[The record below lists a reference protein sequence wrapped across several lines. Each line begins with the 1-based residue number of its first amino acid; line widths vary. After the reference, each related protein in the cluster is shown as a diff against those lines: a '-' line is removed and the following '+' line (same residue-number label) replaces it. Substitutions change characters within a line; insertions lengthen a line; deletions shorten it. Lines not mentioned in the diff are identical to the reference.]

1 MACRFGESFATLISE
16 GEARAEPV
24 EIKKMNKV
32 QTKKVE
38 EIKTFWNGT
47 DSEIN
52 VECIGVDVVITVSI
66 ANAHGKKE
74 IWTISPRGKM
84 TSKIEY

>member
-1 MACRFGESFATLISE
+1 MC
-16 GEARAEPV
+16 EPL
-24 EIKKMNKV
+24 ETKKMNKV

-47 DSEIN
+47 DSEIS
-52 VECIGVDVVITVSI
+52 VSYHGVDVVVTVAI
-66 ANAHGKKE
+66 ANTHGKKE
-74 IWTISPRGKM
+74 IWTITPRGKM

>member
-1 MACRFGESFATLISE
+1 
-16 GEARAEPV
+16 
-24 EIKKMNKV
+24 MNKV

-38 EIKTFWNGT
+38 EIKAFWNGT
-47 DSEIN
+47 DSKID
-52 VECIGVDVVITVSI
+52 VGCVGVDVVITVEI

-74 IWTISPRGKM
+74 VWTITPRGKM

>member
-1 MACRFGESFATLISE
+1 
-16 GEARAEPV
+16 
-24 EIKKMNKV
+24 MNKV

-38 EIKTFWNGT
+38 EIKTFWAGT
-47 DSEIN
+47 DSAIS
-52 VECIGVDVVITVSI
+52 ISYHGVDVVVTVEI

-74 IWTISPRGKM
+74 IWTITPRGKM

>member
-1 MACRFGESFATLISE
+1 
-16 GEARAEPV
+16 
-24 EIKKMNKV
+24 MNKV

-38 EIKTFWNGT
+38 EIKAFWNGT
-47 DSEIN
+47 DSKIK
-52 VECIGVDVVITVSI
+52 VECIGVDVVITVAI

-74 IWTISPRGKM
+74 IWTITPRGKM